1 MVVQL
6 KYNAA
11 KGSDDF
17 YYRLKESYRNAKGN
31 VCTRILLNIGF
42 INPHLEPGQGR
53 RIASLLTERKEM
65 RNRPRQQN
73 LFSADEAPRII
84 ELVDRYWQEML
95 DNGRIDLCDAAKEA
109 EKVKSRHM
117 IDGESMKHTEAR
129 EIGGENICWQ
139 TIQQLG
145 LDSFL
150 QKRGWSN
157 DRVKMAMAHLIVRS
171 LYAPSEN
178 KAIDI
183 IRENSAVCEL
193 LGIDGNTVTK
203 YKTYKVAPELYKMK
217 EELDAYLCNQTDN
230 LFNITNKI
238 CLFDL
243 TNFYYE
249 GRKDGNEKAAFGRS
263 KEKRSDCKLT
273 VLALCINKEG
283 FIRHSEL
290 LAGNTADPASLP
302 AMVETLLKRSAV
314 QTTPDKTLVVMDA
327 GIATE
332 DNLTILRSQGFNYL
346 CVSRRKLNGSDYTV
360 KAETQ
365 YVRVQDCRKRE
376 ITLTRIERNESNG
389 DYYLRIDSPAKAVKE
404 ESMAK
409 SAKMRFE
416 DGLNK
421 IKNALGKKH
430 GTKKLDKVWE
440 RIGRL
445 NNEYPSIGRYYNIE
459 VTKDD
464 KKETATDM
472 TWTCTKKL
480 QDMTNGVYFMRTNV
494 ETLDEK
500 TTWEYY
506 NLIREIECTNRQLKT
521 DLNLRPIYHQQDDNC
536 DAHLYFGLLAYWIVN
551 TVRYQLKEKG
561 ENMYWTEIVRIMKT
575 QKAVTT
581 EATNGLGEHVE
592 YRICTEPTIK
602 AKEIYDKLR
611 YRQKPFRRK
620 LKICS
625 TPNLI

>member
-84 ELVDRYWQEML
+84 ELVNRYWQEML
-95 DNGRIDLCDAAKEA
+95 DNGRIDLCDAAKET

-346 CVSRRKLNGSDYTV
+346 CPVFVMRNPNHF
-360 KAETQ
+360 
-365 YVRVQDCRKRE
+365 
-376 ITLTRIERNESNG
+376 LTHLLIRSQSSCCSSSI
-389 DYYLRIDSPAKAVKE
+389 LRIAAF
-404 ESMAK
+404 
-409 SAKMRFE
+409 SAF
-416 DGLNK
+416 
-421 IKNALGKKH
+421 
-430 GTKKLDKVWE
+430 
-440 RIGRL
+440 
-445 NNEYPSIGRYYNIE
+445 
-459 VTKDD
+459 
-464 KKETATDM
+464 
-472 TWTCTKKL
+472 
-480 QDMTNGVYFMRTNV
+480 
-494 ETLDEK
+494 
-500 TTWEYY
+500 
-506 NLIREIECTNRQLKT
+506 
-521 DLNLRPIYHQQDDNC
+521 
-536 DAHLYFGLLAYWIVN
+536 
-551 TVRYQLKEKG
+551 
-561 ENMYWTEIVRIMKT
+561 
-575 QKAVTT
+575 
-581 EATNGLGEHVE
+581 
-592 YRICTEPTIK
+592 
-602 AKEIYDKLR
+602 
-611 YRQKPFRRK
+611 
-620 LKICS
+620 
-625 TPNLI
+625 